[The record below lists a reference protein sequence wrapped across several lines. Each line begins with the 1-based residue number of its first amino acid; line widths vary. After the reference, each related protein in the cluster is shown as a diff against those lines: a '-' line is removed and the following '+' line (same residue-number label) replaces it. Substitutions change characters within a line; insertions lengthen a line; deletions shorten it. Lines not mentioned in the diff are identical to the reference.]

1 MKLNIDKHHRRSLR
15 LKEYDYSQAGA
26 YFVTICVKDRKCLFG
41 NIVDGERRLNDAG
54 NLVLT
59 TWHDLPNHNAGIEL
73 DEFIIMPNHFHGI
86 LLINHMIHNVGTPR
100 WGVQKFQR
108 TRHRRVP
115 TKTMNKFWKPNS
127 LGSIINQFKSIVT
140 KRIRINGNEKFAWQ
154 PRYYEHI
161 IRNEKDMERI
171 QEYIIN
177 NPVQWES
184 DENNPRNIKLKL

>member
-1 MKLNIDKHHRRSLR
+1 MRYDPEIHKRKSIR
-15 LKEYDYSQAGA
+15 LPCWNYSNEGG
-26 YFVTICVKDRKCLFG
+26 YFITICTKDRECFFG
-41 NIVDGERRLNDAG
+41 DVMGGKIILNECGEIVFEEWIKTKMIRQN
-54 NLVLT
+54 
-59 TWHDLPNHNAGIEL
+59 IEL

-161 IRNEKDMERI
+161 IRNKKDMERI

-184 DENNPRNIKLKL
+184 DENNSRNIKLKL